1 MDKTDTRYPRVEGE
15 FATVRRL
22 LKGRSIA
29 RFGDGELK
37 ILEGAG
43 YSREVRNGH
52 LTAEMRMVIGLPDDD
67 CIIAIPTMDPAGP
80 KYTNWLRHEARFCR
94 YFRRGDGRRY
104 GSAFIT
110 RPDSAADQLE
120 SREYFDLISQLWAGR
135 DRVLVMSEAHSKLL
149 ACVQAMNGPSV
160 IHLECPSQSA
170 YAQIDE
176 LEREIVAAKPSIALL
191 SCGPTATCLAA
202 RLSRR
207 RIQGVDLGSIGG
219 LLLRWMPPQATE
231 EGAA

>member
-1 MDKTDTRYPRVEGE
+1 MAKADTRYPLVEGE

-37 ILEGAG
+37 ILEGSG

-52 LTAEMRMVIGLPDDD
+52 LTAEMRMLVGMPSDE

-80 KYTNWLRHEARFCR
+80 KYANWMRHEKRFR
-94 YFRRGDGRRY
+94 HYFRRDDGVRY

-110 RPDSAADQLE
+110 RPDSAADKLE
-120 SREYFDLISQLWAGR
+120 SREYFDLISRLWAGR

-149 ACVQAMNGPSV
+149 ACVQAMNGPGV
-160 IHLECPSQSA
+160 FHVECPSHAA
-170 YAQIDE
+170 YSVIDD
-176 LEREIVAAKPSIALL
+176 LERAIVMAKPSIALL
-191 SCGPTATCLAA
+191 SCGPTATCLAGRLA
-202 RLSRR
+202 RRG
-207 RIQGVDLGSIGG
+207 IQGVDLGSIGG
-219 LLLRWMPPQATE
+219 LLLRWMPKQ
-231 EGAA
+231 